1 MGWERAEQER
11 QIKLIQIQGRG
22 WIGGGGG
29 DIQGQRATGPCVTD
43 LISLTHSRKKKKKYS
58 AFSTVVEME
67 TLVTSLSRPTE
78 LIEGEGTYVVRCEVG
93 RQAIF
98 TPVQDVRRHRMHVC
112 AYDRAV

>member
-1 MGWERAEQER
+1 
-11 QIKLIQIQGRG
+11 
-22 WIGGGGG
+22 
-29 DIQGQRATGPCVTD
+29 
-43 LISLTHSRKKKKKYS
+43 
-58 AFSTVVEME
+58 ME